1 MNNHRNWILGV
12 SFIIGM
18 AVFATLAGH
27 TLRAVKRMEEFV
39 TVKGLS
45 EREVPADLGIWPINF
60 SVGENDL
67 SNLQGQIQKARKTVY
82 QFLAESGFEQ
92 TEISNA
98 PPQITDWQA
107 TTVATGDSKRP
118 FRYQANITVLLRSAK
133 VPKVKGALETCDK
146 LVQQGIALSGG
157 DYNGK
162 PQFLFTGLNAIKPGM
177 IQEANRNARKAAESF
192 AADSNSPVGAVR
204 HAVQGPFEI
213 NDVDS
218 SSPDRKIVRVVT
230 TVDFYLQ

>member
-1 MNNHRNWILGV
+1 MNTHRNWILGI

-18 AVFATLAGH
+18 AVCALIAGH
-27 TLRAVKRMEEFV
+27 TLRSVKRMEEFV
-39 TVKGLS
+39 SVKGLS
-45 EREVPADLGIWPINF
+45 EREVPADLAIWPVTF
-60 SVGENDL
+60 TVSENDL
-67 SNLQGQIQKARKTVY
+67 TQLQDLIQTARKTVY
-82 QFLAESGFEQ
+82 QFLTESGFEQ

-98 PPQITDWQA
+98 PPQINDAQNTS
-107 TTVATGDSKRP
+107 GDVNVSKRP

-133 VPKVKGALETCDK
+133 VPKVKSAMETCDK

-157 DYNGK
+157 DYSNK
-162 PQFLFTGLNAIKPGM
+162 PQFLFTSLNQIKPDM
-177 IQEANRNARKAAESF
+177 IQEANRNARKAAERF

-204 HAVQGPFEI
+204 HAIQGPFEI
-213 NDVDS
+213 NDLDS

>member
-1 MNNHRNWILGV
+1 MNVNRNFVLGI

-18 AVFATLAGH
+18 ALCALIAGQ
-27 TLRAVKRMEEFV
+27 TIRSVKRMEEFV

-45 EREVPADLGIWPINF
+45 EREVAADLAIWPIAF
-60 SVGENDL
+60 TLSDNDL
-67 SNLQGQIQKARKTVY
+67 TQLQGQIQTARKTVY
-82 QFLAESGFEQ
+82 GFLTENGFEQ
-92 TEISNA
+92 IEISNA
-98 PPQITDWQA
+98 PPQITD
-107 TTVATGDSKRP
+107 TRTGSGELDASKRP
-118 FRYQANITVLLRSAK
+118 SRYQGNITVLLRSAK
-133 VPKVKGALETCDK
+133 IAKVKGAMESCDK

-157 DYNGK
+157 DYSSK
-162 PQFLFTGLNAIKPGM
+162 PQFLFTGLNQIKPDM
-177 IQEANRNARKAAESF
+177 IQEANRNARKAAERF

-230 TVDFYLQ
+230 TVDFYLR

>member
-1 MNNHRNWILGV
+1 MNNQRHWVLGIC
-12 SFIIGM
+12 FIVGM
-18 AVFATLAGH
+18 TAFALLAGG
-27 TLRAVKRMEEFV
+27 TLRSVKRMEEFV

-45 EREVPADLGIWPINF
+45 EREVAADLAIWPISF
-60 SVGENDL
+60 GVSENDL
-67 SNLQGQIQKARKTVY
+67 GQLQAQIQAARKSVY

-98 PPQITDWQA
+98 PPQITDAQA
-107 TTVATGDSKRP
+107 SGGNDAAKRP

-133 VPKVKGALETCDK
+133 VPKVKAAMETCDK

-157 DYNGK
+157 DYMSK
-162 PQFLFTGLNAIKPGM
+162 PQFLFTGLNQVKPDM
-177 IQEANRNARKAAESF
+177 IQEANRNARKAAERF
-192 AADSNSPVGAVR
+192 AADSDSPVGAVR
-204 HAVQGPFEI
+204 HAVQGPFEV

-230 TVDFYLQ
+230 TVDFYLK

>member
-1 MNNHRNWILGV
+1 MNVNRNFVLGI

-18 AVFATLAGH
+18 ALCALIAGQ
-27 TLRAVKRMEEFV
+27 TIRSVKRMEEFV

-45 EREVPADLGIWPINF
+45 EREVAADLAIWPIAF
-60 SVGENDL
+60 TLSDNDL
-67 SNLQGQIQKARKTVY
+67 TQLQGQIQTARKTVY
-82 QFLAESGFEQ
+82 GFLTENGFEQ
-92 TEISNA
+92 SEISNA
-98 PPQITDWQA
+98 PPQITD
-107 TTVATGDSKRP
+107 TRTGSGELDASKRP
-118 FRYQANITVLLRSAK
+118 SRYQGNITVLLRSAK
-133 VPKVKGALETCDK
+133 IAKVKGAMESCDK

-157 DYNGK
+157 DYSSK
-162 PQFLFTGLNAIKPGM
+162 PQFLFTGLNQIKPDM
-177 IQEANRNARKAAESF
+177 IQEANRNARKAAERF

-230 TVDFYLQ
+230 TVDFYLR

>member
-1 MNNHRNWILGV
+1 MNTNRNWILGV

-18 AVFATLAGH
+18 AVFALLAGH
-27 TLRAVKRMEEFV
+27 TIRSVKRMEEFV

-45 EREVPADLGIWPINF
+45 EREVSADLAIWPVAF
-60 SVGENDL
+60 TVSENDL
-67 SNLQGQIQKARKTVY
+67 TQLQGQIQNSRKAVY
-82 QFLAESGFEQ
+82 QFLTESGFEQ
-92 TEISNA
+92 TEIFNA
-98 PPQITDWQA
+98 PPQVTDA
-107 TTVATGDSKRP
+107 RNTPGGLDESKRP

-133 VPKVKGALETCDK
+133 VSKVKSTMETCDK

-157 DYNGK
+157 DYSSR
-162 PQFLFTGLNAIKPGM
+162 PQFLFTGLNQIKPDM
-177 IQEANRNARKAAESF
+177 IQEANRNARKAAERF

-204 HAVQGPFEI
+204 HAIQGPFEI